1 MNYAFDVSVKHV
13 PPVQEVTLKRCPV
26 CSIMVA
32 NIQNHFKTIHKMT
45 NDVAAHLTNLVASK
59 QTNQVQ
65 NQLRVELANW
75 HRQEEAEE
83 EEEDYEEEEFE
94 PVVKI
99 EEHDLEEEEE
109 VERVEQPVEMD
120 NKARCPVCSN
130 IVACP
135 YMERHLII
143 LHRLDKAEVS
153 NILTGLGI
161 SAATS
166 VEPAVPKPPEQSN
179 QVKRVR
185 CTVCNNVVAH
195 NLIEKHLKILHKMA
209 ADQLKEAM
217 ENLIYV

>member
-1 MNYAFDVSVKHV
+1 
-13 PPVQEVTLKRCPV
+13 
-26 CSIMVA
+26 MVA
-32 NIQNHFKTIHKMT
+32 NIQNHFKTIHKIP
-45 NDVAAHLTNLVASK
+45 NDVAAHLTNLVTSK

-75 HRQEEAEE
+75 NWHRQKEAEE
-83 EEEDYEEEEFE
+83 EEEDYDEEEFE

-99 EEHDLEEEEE
+99 EEPDLEEDEEEE
-109 VERVEQPVEMD
+109 VEEERVEQPVEMD

-161 SAATS
+161 SAAKT
-166 VEPAVPKPPEQSN
+166 VEAAAVSKPPEQSN

-195 NLIEKHLKILHKMA
+195 NFIEKHLKILHKMA